1 MEGSGCVDG
10 REGARA
16 GSGGFWWWTGCR
28 VNLGNGPPPRSPS
41 EWEKRACSLINKFPC
56 ERGERNATGRT
67 SLGCTGLHDR
77 EVPILLWAWGTSS
90 YP

>member
-28 VNLGNGPPPRSPS
+28 VNLGNAPQISKGQ
-41 EWEKRACSLINKFPC
+41 WEKRACSLINKFPC
-56 ERGERNATGRT
+56 RRGEHNATGRT